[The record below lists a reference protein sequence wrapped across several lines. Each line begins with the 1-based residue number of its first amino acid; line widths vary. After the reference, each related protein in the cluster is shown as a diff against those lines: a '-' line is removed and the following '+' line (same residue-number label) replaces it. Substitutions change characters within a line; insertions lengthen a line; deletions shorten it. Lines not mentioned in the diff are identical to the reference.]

1 MKYYIAIEERRS
13 IVVEVEAESVEK
25 ATYIAQ
31 QAYDAEQIILDK
43 DTIDDD
49 TQFFDETDRWKE
61 SIEDGYETYFPK
73 ISGEPPMV
81 QEVRSE
87 ATSQPSA
94 KIQLKED
101 DIIHLVKTVIHG
113 NSTFQENTETVILD
127 SNDIDHLAEEVAK
140 LVASGS
146 PAPIPSKPQ
155 FRQCFELTEN
165 CKKPQTMFRRFEKK
179 YPKAWEVW
187 GGLFEYML
195 ANELD
200 SMGEKGWQLWLQTDE
215 EARTHYMSIVLTDP
229 QQRIV

>member
-13 IVVEVEAESVEK
+13 LVVEVEAESVEK
-25 ATYIAQ
+25 ATYMAQ
-31 QAYDAEQIILDK
+31 QAYDADEITLDR
-43 DTIDDD
+43 DAIDDD

-61 SIEDGYETYFPK
+61 SIEDGYETHFPK

-81 QEVRSE
+81 QEVPIE
-87 ATSQPSA
+87 AASQPSA
-94 KIQLKED
+94 KMLLQED
-101 DIIHLVKTVIHG
+101 DIIHLVKTALRS
-113 NSTFQENTETVILD
+113 NSTFEEDTEAITLD
-127 SNDIDHLAEEVAK
+127 SNDIDHLAEELAK

-146 PAPIPSKPQ
+146 PAPIPTNPQ

-165 CKKPQTMFRRFEKK
+165 CKKPQTMFRRFAKK
-179 YPKAWEVW
+179 HPQAWEVW
-187 GGLFEYML
+187 GELFEYML

-215 EARTHYMSIVLTDP
+215 DSQTHYMSIVLTDP